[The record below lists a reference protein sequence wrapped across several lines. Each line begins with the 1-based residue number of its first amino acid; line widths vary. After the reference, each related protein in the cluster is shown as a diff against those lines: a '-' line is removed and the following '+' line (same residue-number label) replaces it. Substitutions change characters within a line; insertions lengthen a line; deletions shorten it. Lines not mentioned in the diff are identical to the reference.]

1 MVLGNK
7 IEHITYMILT
17 CLLNGIV
24 VVIFYPNF
32 VNF

>member
-7 IEHITYMILT
+7 IEHIAYMILT
-17 CLLNGIV
+17 GLLSGIV